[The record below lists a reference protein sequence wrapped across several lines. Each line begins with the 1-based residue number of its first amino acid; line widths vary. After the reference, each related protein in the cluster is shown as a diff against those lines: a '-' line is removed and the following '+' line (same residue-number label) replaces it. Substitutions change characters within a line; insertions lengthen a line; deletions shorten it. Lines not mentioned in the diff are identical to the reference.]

1 MAAVQWSSIEPYFVE
16 VFEANGQVEREDVIN
31 LAFADDANDDMIDA
45 IDAIGSRVFRTVDAA
60 KDFLK
65 GQNLVQE

>member
-16 VFEANGQVEREDVIN
+16 AFEANGQVEREDVIN

-65 GQNLVQE
+65 GQNLVED